1 MKLRSLRR
9 FNEFREKSNL
19 HGLFIGN
26 PHGKGRDF
34 HGFVRKSEQAI
45 GKPQSAEWHANR
57 LRVRRHDPQGMNQID
72 RAINR
77 NQTCERYSQPNPE
90 LPHDT

>member
-9 FNEFREKSNL
+9 FNEFREKSNV

-34 HGFVRKSEQAI
+34 HRFVRKSEQAI
-45 GKPQSAEWHANR
+45 RKPQSAEWQTNR

-77 NQTCERYSQPNPE
+77 NQTCDGNSQPNPE